1 MHALEKDKKEMDEQ
15 REKQRVA
22 EEARKRSTAQ
32 TPLDLPPRAETEQS
46 SAPPPSPNVPMS
58 PAGSVH
64 LADEPPLTPRD
75 ALVAEGEPTHTPV
88 DTFVA
93 QGEPPLTPRDTS
105 LAKDDTPHTPK
116 DLVPPRSPR
125 VLSAGSQKDQVLIDS
140 QGLATERETEPP
152 HSARAAQQPP
162 KQRTSASSSTGGSGG
177 RGLSGRQRTSNRTP
191 SPTVP
196 DSSENTKE
204 SEAED
209 QMPSAPTP

>member
-58 PAGSVH
+58 PAGSVY
-64 LADEPPLTPRD
+64 LADEPPLTPM
-75 ALVAEGEPTHTPV
+75 

-116 DLVPPRSPR
+116 DLVPPHSPR

-204 SEAED
+204 SEAEE